1 MLVINSNLTKKE
13 LLQNLASVATEIEEL
28 VVEIQSLPTFLAT
41 PIAFTIFNYQ
51 ISNYPRKIFWTSK
64 NKQIIEFLK
73 ICQVDLYDDN
83 EDQHQETEEQQ
94 NVVTIE
100 AIPDKKNDRK
110 SKLDNFEIILPQDD
124 YTEAEFVE
132 KPTQK
137 EDFDFNDFTKDEA
150 SDFSNSFFSSNKNRI
165 SAEDLLKKDTYT
177 PSSLLGKDLENFD
190 INKIYKVEKKDST
203 KPSLAFRPNSD
214 TLDEQIL
221 LNYKPESESIEQNPV
236 EIEPETQPQ
245 FEQNLDNWL
254 EKIEATRIALNGLKQ
269 EEKRQVKKPSF
280 FIKTMQFTAAMVM
293 LSAFVLVFYSFFPTN
308 VYSVNVVPQKKTAQ
322 NTFDLPV
329 SKFLIQNRNFNA
341 TAETAGTGTE
351 IVNLN
356 QARGKVSLI
365 NRSGGSISFNRN
377 GIILLS
383 GDGSEY
389 RQLPVSGD
397 PGTYVIPG
405 RSNVV
410 GGSVEINV
418 QSVKNGTDFNLPKDS
433 VLKVYNLN
441 RDLIGGLLTATVTED
456 INVSKAS
463 GKKIIQNQDLKK
475 IQQENLLDLEKQS
488 QTELQLIANETTFT
502 DPKWY
507 SLSEVIDVYTHA
519 SGDVAETVG
528 ATTTA
533 KSKLYYLNQNVIEDE
548 LKKVNEDVSK
558 LISISNLSY
567 TGDFSR
573 SDSNIQL
580 VIDYQYSQKIN
591 LDENELADK
600 LNNQD
605 FSKTRS
611 ELKNSYPQITEI
623 KKEEQGLRLPGVPAR
638 VNVNIDR
645 GE

>member
-1 MLVINSNLTKKE
+1 MLAINSTLTKKE
-13 LLQNLASVATEIEEL
+13 LLQNLASVATETQDLI
-28 VVEIQSLPTFLAT
+28 VEIQSLPTFLAT

-51 ISNYPRKIFWTSK
+51 ISNYPRKIYWTS
-64 NKQIIEFLK
+64 NSDQILEFLQV
-73 ICQVDLYDDN
+73 CQVDIF
-83 EDQHQETEEQQ
+83 DQKTADPEQ
-94 NVVTIE
+94 NIVTVE
-100 AIPDKKNDRK
+100 AIPEK
-110 SKLDNFEIILPQDD
+110 SSQESSNLNSFEIIQPQTE

-132 KPTQK
+132 KELPK
-137 EDFDFNDFTKDEA
+137 KPDLDFNEMAKNDSEDF
-150 SDFSNSFFSSNKNRI
+150 SDSFFYGLKNKI
-165 SAEDLLKKDTYT
+165 SAEDLLKKDHYS

-190 INKIYKVEKKDST
+190 INKIYKVEKKDSS

-214 TLDEQIL
+214 VLDEQVL
-221 LNYKPESESIEQNPV
+221 LSYKSEVVNDKEEQVN
-236 EIEPETQPQ
+236 TQEDVQPP

-269 EEKRQVKKPSF
+269 EEKRQVKKPSIF
-280 FIKTMQFTAAMVM
+280 LKTMQFTAAMVM
-293 LSAFVLVFYSFFPTN
+293 LSAFVLVFYTLFPTN
-308 VYSVNVVPQKKTAQ
+308 VYSVNVVPQKKATQ
-322 NTFDLPV
+322 TTIDLPV

-341 TAETAGTGTE
+341 ASETAGTGAE

-356 QARGKVSLI
+356 QARGKVLLV

-377 GIILLS
+377 GIILIS
-383 GDGSEY
+383 SNGSEY
-389 RQLPVSGD
+389 RQLAVSGD
-397 PGTYVIPG
+397 PGTYVIPA

-410 GGSVEINV
+410 GGSVEISV

-441 RDLIGGLLTATVTED
+441 RDLIGGLFSGTVTED

-463 GKKIIQNQDLKK
+463 GKKIIQSQDLKK
-475 IQQENLLDLEKQS
+475 IQQENLLDLEQQS

-507 SLSEVIDVYTHA
+507 SLSEVIDVFTHA

-533 KSKLYYLNQNVIEDE
+533 KSKLYYLNQNLLEDE
-548 LKKVNEDVSK
+548 LKKVNEDMSK
-558 LISISNLSY
+558 IINISNLSY

-580 VIDYQYSQKIN
+580 VIDYQYTQKIN
-591 LDENELADK
+591 IDENELVDR
-600 LNNQD
+600 LNNDD
-605 FSKTRS
+605 FSKS
-611 ELKNSYPQITEI
+611 KSDLKDSYPQITEI
-623 KKEEQGLRLPGVPAR
+623 KKEEQGIRLPGVPAR